1 MNNGERIEILIRALP
16 YSSQIKNIDVSDANM
31 VTFTWRGTDYVYSN
45 VGFIEERSGGLLMG
59 SDKSILIDKLIEQ
72 SKILS
77 NVYP

>member
-16 YSSQIKNIDVSDANM
+16 YSNQIKNIDVSDANM

-45 VGFIEERSGGLLMG
+45 IDNIQERKGALLCGSSSTLLIE
-59 SDKSILIDKLIEQ
+59 KLIEQ